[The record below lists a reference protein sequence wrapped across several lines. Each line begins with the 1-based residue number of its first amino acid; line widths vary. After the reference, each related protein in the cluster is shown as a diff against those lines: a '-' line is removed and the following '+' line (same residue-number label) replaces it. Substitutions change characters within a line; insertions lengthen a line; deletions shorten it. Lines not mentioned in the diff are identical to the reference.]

1 MVDSIFTYNW
11 NYRHLKSLKVLV
23 QFNADLTAEDDVSIH
38 NIPIAQFGNYVVG
51 RRESLLIGYEGAN

>member
-23 QFNADLTAEDDVSIH
+23 QFNADLTAEDDVSIN